1 MSHHQ
6 TTLMLP
12 NPTTP
17 TRSSSASSSPLPLI
31 HAIFGRKNLFYHRLP
46 SLPLRLSVL
55 KLDGSSFRTQP
66 PFPSF
71 YLSSSSLH
79 TLLKLSSLFADI
91 QVSKTATI
99 AELKDAV
106 EAVFAHTPLKGP
118 AKISWAHVWGQFC
131 LCYDG
136 QKLVTE
142 NDYLRNY
149 GIKDGDEIIRHLY
162 GPVIVSCID
171 VKRKLTFSGE
181 RVTDGSSLYSLRFIR
196 HVSNNCCVQRKRLKK
211 RIVYLK
217 PQRRSSPVDSY
228 QDKRKSDS
236 DEIGSDDEATD
247 NEKHDTE
254 EVEEERVV
262 KNKFA
267 GFVGELFSYTPLA
280 VEKALFSETYMETY
294 GLIFGRNVSRI
305 PMTLAKPDEN

>member
-12 NPTTP
+12 NPTTSS
-17 TRSSSASSSPLPLI
+17 RSSSASSSPLPLI
-31 HAIFGRKNLFYHRLP
+31 HAIFARKSLFYHRLP
-46 SLPLRLSVL
+46 SQPLRLSVL
-55 KLDGSSFRTQP
+55 KLDGSSF
-66 PFPSF
+66 
-71 YLSSSSLH
+71 H
-79 TLLKLSSLFADI
+79 I
-91 QVSKTATI
+91 QVSKTATV

-106 EAVFAHTPLKGP
+106 EAVFSHAPLKGP

-149 GIKDGDEIIRHLY
+149 GIKDGDQ
-162 GPVIVSCID
+162 
-171 VKRKLTFSGE
+171 
-181 RVTDGSSLYSLRFIR
+181 LRFIR

-217 PQRRSSPVDSY
+217 PQRRCRSSPVDSY

-254 EVEEERVV
+254 EVEERVV

-280 VEKALFSETYMETY
+280 VVRRTTTKSRIWPSTIPRCLVGSFRKIKS
-294 GLIFGRNVSRI
+294 IVCFGRRRPYSRRLTWRH
-305 PMTLAKPDEN
+305 MG